1 MNDITGVTW
10 WAGVVILVVPLLI
23 IVAAEFDERLR
34 QRESTL
40 RPAVTV
46 IREWGLPFFAVWAV
60 LVPVL
65 GVDNDNLAV
74 RIAASGMIFAVAA
87 AVLRVIQALVTAYR
101 NRPRLPGTRAVP
113 QLLLALPRIVTI
125 IVAGWLL
132 IDSVWGVDLSA
143 ALTALGVTSL
153 VISFALQD
161 TLSGLASGMLLLSDQ
176 PFKPGDWITTGDT
189 EGEVIDLSW
198 RTTRIRTRDG
208 DVIIVPN
215 SELAGSAVVNY
226 SSPDPLHRVG
236 VSLQVAYVNPPTLAI
251 EMLLDAARSTPG
263 VLAEPPPHVFVT
275 QIDDPL
281 MGYDVHMWVRDY
293 AIVPKVK
300 SDFGRLVWYQSHRHN
315 VPLPSPAQDLYLY
328 DGVAAGEVG
337 IPTTEDLRN
346 GLQRSPLL
354 SSLSDDELDTLA
366 SSTIAARFA
375 VGEVILGPGTTERN
389 LYIID
394 QGLAQLSVP
403 IDGQDAQVGEF
414 GAGEAL
420 GVLDLT
426 SSAARGASINAVTD
440 CEVFVID
447 SQAIGNVG
455 SRNVEVS
462 TAMNRL
468 ASIRRRRLDRVLER
482 EASRLDIPALDL
494 TDAVVD
500 DPSPEADGG
509 SVAADAE
516 TPTTL
521 DSTESTVDDTGTPR
535 DDGPRS

>member
-1 MNDITGVTW
+1 MSDINNATW

-23 IVAAEFDERLR
+23 IIAAEFDERLR

-65 GVDNDNLAV
+65 SVDRGNLAV
-74 RIAASGMIFAVAA
+74 RIAASGMVFAIAA
-87 AVLRVIQALVTAYR
+87 SVLRVIQALIAGYR
-101 NRPRLPGTRAVP
+101 NRPRPPGTRAAP
-113 QLLLALPRIVTI
+113 QLLLAVPRIVTI

-132 IDSVWGVDLSA
+132 IDAVWGVDLSA

-176 PFKPGDWITTGDT
+176 PFKPGDWITTGEI
-189 EGEVIDLSW
+189 EGEVVDLSW
-198 RTTRIRTRDG
+198 RTTRIKTRDR
-208 DVIIVPN
+208 DLIIVPN
-215 SELAGSAVVNY
+215 SQLANAAVINY
-226 SSPDPLHRVG
+226 SSPDPLHRVR
-236 VSLQVAYVNPPTLAI
+236 VALQVAYVNPPTLAI

-263 VLAEPPPHVFVT
+263 VLAEPPPTVYVT

-281 MGYDVHMWVRDY
+281 MGYDVRMWVDDY
-293 AIVPKVK
+293 AIAPRVK

-328 DGVAAGEVG
+328 DGVAAGETG
-337 IPTTEDLRN
+337 EPTTEDLRN

-354 SSLSDDELDTLA
+354 ASLSDDELDTLA
-366 SSTIAARFA
+366 ASTHAARFA
-375 VGEVILGPGTTERN
+375 TGEEIFGPATTERH
-389 LYIID
+389 LYVID
-394 QGLAQLSVP
+394 QGLAQLFVP
-403 IDGQDAQVGEF
+403 INGQDAPVIEF

-420 GVLDLT
+420 GVLDL
-426 SSAARGASINAVTD
+426 SSAKHHEAFIRAVTD

-455 SRNVEVS
+455 SRNIEVS

-468 ASIRRRRLDRVLER
+468 AAIRRRRLDRVIER
-482 EASRLDIPALDL
+482 EASRLDVRSFGLGDV
-494 TDAVVD
+494 AVD
-500 DPSPEADGG
+500 GPSPEVDDSA
-509 SVAADAE
+509 VPADAA
-516 TPTTL
+516 TPITP
-521 DSTESTVDDTGTPR
+521 DSANADVDTPR
-535 DDGPRS
+535 DDGPQR

>member
-1 MNDITGVTW
+1 MNDVTGATW

-65 GVDNDNLAV
+65 GVDNDNIAV
-74 RIAASGMIFAVAA
+74 QVAASGMVLAIAI
-87 AVLRVIQALVTAYR
+87 AVLRVIQALIASYQS
-101 NRPRLPGTRAVP
+101 RPRLPGTRAAP
-113 QLLLALPRIVTI
+113 QLLLAVPRIVTL

-132 IDSVWGVDLSA
+132 IDGVWGVDLSA

-176 PFKPGDWITTGDT
+176 PFKPGDWITTGEM
-189 EGEVIDLSW
+189 EGEVVDLSW
-198 RTTRIRTRDG
+198 RTTRIRTRDR
-208 DVIIVPN
+208 DLIVVPN
-215 SELAGSAVVNY
+215 SQLANAAVVNY
-226 SSPDPLHRVG
+226 SSPDPLHRVA

-263 VLAEPPPHVFVT
+263 VLAEPPPIVFVT

-328 DGVAAGEVG
+328 DGVAAGEAG
-337 IPTTEDLRN
+337 DPTTEDLRN

-366 SSTIAARFA
+366 ASTHAARFA
-375 VGEVILGPGTTERN
+375 VGEVILGPGTTERH

-403 IDGQDAQVGEF
+403 IDGQDVTVGEF

-420 GVLDLT
+420 GVLDLS
-426 SSAARGASINAVTD
+426 SSAARGASISAVTD

-447 SQAIGNVG
+447 SQAIGSVG

-468 ASIRRRRLDRVLER
+468 AAIRRRRLDRVLER
-482 EASRLDIPALDL
+482 EASRLDIRSLDFG
-494 TDAVVD
+494 DATAAGLSPQVD
-500 DPSPEADGG
+500 EDSVASDGEMPTSPESTDGHM
-509 SVAADAE
+509 D
-516 TPTTL
+516 
-521 DSTESTVDDTGTPR
+521 TPR
-535 DDGPRS
+535 DGRPQP